1 MRKLYNMYKMN
12 ENLKGGI
19 VVNKEQ
25 RKIVKITKNLLEIER
40 IICGEGFKTFY
51 KMKKFVKRNKF

>member
-25 RKIVKITKNLLEIER
+25 RKIVKITKNLL
-40 IICGEGFKTFY
+40 
-51 KMKKFVKRNKF
+51 N